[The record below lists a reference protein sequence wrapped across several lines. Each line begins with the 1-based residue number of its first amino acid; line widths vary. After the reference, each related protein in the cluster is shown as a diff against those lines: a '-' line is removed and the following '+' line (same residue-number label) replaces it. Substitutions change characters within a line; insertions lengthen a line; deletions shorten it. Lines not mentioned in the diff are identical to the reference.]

1 MTSNINFI
9 LEYNGKRESIKSVNE
24 YKLLDKKVRT
34 IFDISK
40 EQRLIFYFYI
50 EMINSSEPRVLE
62 IRDENTFNSFLS
74 TYINECCSIVV
85 QIEVEKNLN
94 FINYINDGN
103 DNINSNKKANE
114 DNDTIKTINLMF
126 SKLENYETKNEEL
139 INRINIMEQNLNK
152 EIQKN
157 NDLEKIIKRNEQEII
172 HLKKEMNDKNLIIED
187 LKEKYN
193 IIKKIENLFDSNL
206 LKNNPLN
213 KYNNISSAII
223 TLNKDKLNK
232 KNNNSSINTLKSLQ
246 INILKKSQ
254 IKNEKTPKLSCKFL
268 NLNNDIKKYKKET
281 IKINQPIK
289 FKIGLINT
297 SDDNITWPNDTFIR
311 CVNDDSN
318 IYFKSSKT
326 IEIKKT
332 DYHYLLNYFVVDI
345 YFKNYLNIEKG
356 IYLIK
361 YELISDSQGKIGNE
375 TGFSQIA
382 II

>member
-24 YKLLDKKVRT
+24 YELLDKKVRT

-50 EMINSSEPRVLE
+50 EMINASEPRVLE

-126 SKLENYETKNEEL
+126 SKLENYEIKNEEL

-157 NDLEKIIKRNEQEII
+157 NDLEKIVKRNEQEII

-193 IIKKIENLFDSNL
+193 IIKKIENPFDSNL

-213 KYNNISSAII
+213 K
-223 TLNKDKLNK
+223 
-232 KNNNSSINTLKSLQ
+232 
-246 INILKKSQ
+246 
-254 IKNEKTPKLSCKFL
+254 L
-268 NLNNDIKKYKKET
+268 NL
-281 IKINQPIK
+281 
-289 FKIGLINT
+289 
-297 SDDNITWPNDTFIR
+297 
-311 CVNDDSN
+311 
-318 IYFKSSKT
+318 
-326 IEIKKT
+326 
-332 DYHYLLNYFVVDI
+332 HH
-345 YFKNYLNIEKG
+345 
-356 IYLIK
+356 
-361 YELISDSQGKIGNE
+361 
-375 TGFSQIA
+375 
-382 II
+382 